1 MTHIVYH
8 KGIFIAD
15 RKCYGSNGTIL
26 QQRKIRMAT
35 HGDELWVW
43 AFAGDYAACEYGD
56 KVLFSNF
63 NENVI
68 NEAKDMLGQDL
79 VNDFEGLLV
88 TEHIYTK
95 KRAVYLVN
103 YFGLRVQVD
112 ENEDLICVGAMANE
126 IQRAYKLL
134 RTASA
139 NCGIPLPQLC
149 GFNLNDPRTF
159 YRAGDEIEWLIKHV
173 THNTAMGQDGFKLD
187 SCVFSGGD

>member
-15 RKCYGSNGTIL
+15 RKCYGANGTVV

-68 NEAKDMLGQDL
+68 NEAKEMLGQEL
-79 VNDFEGLLV
+79 VNDFVGLLV

-95 KRAVYLVN
+95 KRTVYLVN

-126 IQRAYKLL
+126 LQRAYRLL
-134 RTASA
+134 RKIHENTGVEMSR
-139 NCGIPLPQLC
+139 LC
-149 GFNLNDPRTF
+149 GLSGILEPPLFNEL
-159 YRAGDEIEWLIKHV
+159 AWLIKHV
-173 THNTAMGQDGFKLD
+173 THNTAMGQDGFLLD
-187 SCVFSGGD
+187 HYVFSGGD

>member
-35 HGDELWVW
+35 HGYVIWVW

-56 KVLFSNF
+56 KVLFSNC
-63 NENVI
+63 NENVV
-68 NEAKDMLGQDL
+68 NEAKEMLGKDL
-79 VNDFEGLLV
+79 VNDFSGLLV
-88 TEHIYTK
+88 TENTCTK
-95 KRAVYLVN
+95 KRTVYLVN

-134 RTASA
+134 HTIHSNTGVEMSR
-139 NCGIPLPQLC
+139 LC
-149 GFNLNDPRTF
+149 GLTDVSEPPLFNELV
-159 YRAGDEIEWLIKHV
+159 WLIKHV
-173 THNTAMGQDGFKLD
+173 THNTSMGQDGFKLD
-187 SCVFSGGD
+187 SYVFSGGD

>member
-15 RKCYGSNGTIL
+15 RKCYGANGTVV

-68 NEAKDMLGQDL
+68 NEAKDMLGKDL
-79 VNDFEGLLV
+79 VNDFVGLLV

-95 KRAVYLVN
+95 KRTVYLVN

-126 IQRAYKLL
+126 LQRAYKLL
-134 RTASA
+134 RTIHD
-139 NCGIPLPQLC
+139 NTGVEMPRLC
-149 GFNLNDPRTF
+149 GLSGRLEPPLFNEL
-159 YRAGDEIEWLIKHV
+159 AWLIKHV
-173 THNTAMGQDGFKLD
+173 THNTAMGQDGFLLD
-187 SCVFSGGD
+187 SYVFSGGD